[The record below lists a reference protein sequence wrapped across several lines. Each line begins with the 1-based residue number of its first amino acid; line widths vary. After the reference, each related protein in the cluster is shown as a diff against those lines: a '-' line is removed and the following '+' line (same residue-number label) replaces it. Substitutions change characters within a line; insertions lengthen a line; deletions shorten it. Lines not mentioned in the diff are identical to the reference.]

1 MAADVVTRL
10 IARYVCMAELRSL
23 LETNFSGAYTVKVSP
38 RNVDLGSSSTACRLP
53 SSGSDHHLLD
63 WWGIY

>member
-38 RNVDLGSSSTACRLP
+38 QNVDLGSNFSSTACRTT
-53 SSGSDHHLLD
+53 
-63 WWGIY
+63 

>member
-10 IARYVCMAELRSL
+10 IARYVRMAELRSL

-38 RNVDLGSSSTACRLP
+38 QNVDLGSNFSSTACRTT
-53 SSGSDHHLLD
+53 
-63 WWGIY
+63 